1 MEALAV
7 FSIDGARV
15 FIDVK
20 KKHKK
25 FIKTPK
31 INEAYK
37 TGGIFKDR
45 DGIIHLCAAK
55 ETEDEQGNK
64 VTMNF
69 VFASDVVFEGK
80 TYNITEKSMK
90 ELVAAIEERRV
101 INERRNEKDH

>member
-1 MEALAV
+1 MLNITRTCDICGKDSV
-7 FSIDGARV
+7 
-15 FIDVK
+15 
-20 KKHKK
+20 
-25 FIKTPK
+25 K

-45 DGIIHLCAAK
+45 DGIVYLCAAR

-80 TYNITEKSMK
+80 TYNITEKSIK
-90 ELVAAIEERRV
+90 ELAKAIEERRAN
-101 INERRNEKDH
+101 NERV